1 MTISTIS
8 SRLKAAHSGGWTST
22 TTWLLSTLTPCN
34 HDTCLP
40 VSCNI
45 AEKTSDGAFKNVGTR
60 NEDKKNH
67 LWWHKLSKD
76 YQTNNSGGKVN
87 SNSLQ
92 QPMESSSEYA
102 LPEDSASKP
111 DIARSRT
118 SFEASNHDIPRS
130 RTSVEAE
137 TVSQYL
143 KSIKVQNEE
152 IEGLGNSR
160 GSRLPKS

>member
-1 MTISTIS
+1 
-8 SRLKAAHSGGWTST
+8 
-22 TTWLLSTLTPCN
+22 
-34 HDTCLP
+34 
-40 VSCNI
+40 
-45 AEKTSDGAFKNVGTR
+45 
-60 NEDKKNH
+60 
-67 LWWHKLSKD
+67 
-76 YQTNNSGGKVN
+76 
-87 SNSLQ
+87 
-92 QPMESSSEYA
+92 MESSSEYA